1 MLIDFKD
8 LGKILG
14 DAEKVDTEKDIVPTI
29 AIAGR
34 TGAGKSTLLNALA
47 GKFVSEVGVIPTTQ
61 EPVSHELD
69 EDGTLLRIIDFPGV
83 GEANKFEQ
91 RLDTLLEQL
100 PSAHLLLLAT
110 PCPERSFQYELSLM
124 DAIREQ
130 FGKFPIPTIVAG
142 TKIDLASPV
151 KDWHPAGLDLGK
163 PSTEKEKNI
172 TAWTSYARETLAQEH
187 GTAFIPCSAGEDWRA
202 VDEQYGIAE
211 LRAAIYEKLPAAAQ
225 LYFARVDAALRDREA
240 AKIIQKYALMAAAAA
255 AQPMPQIPDAAL
267 ILPIQVMMIIRLTR
281 LHGREMSQDLA
292 SKFIGPILA
301 QRAGQFLF
309 GQLAKL
315 IPGVGSVL
323 GAAIAGGLTYSLGN
337 AFHILLHDGN
347 WDFNADDLMELVK
360 SIWEKEGSR
369 MKF

>member
-1 MLIDFKD
+1 MQLDITD

-14 DAEKVDTEKDIVPTI
+14 DAENVDTEKDIVPTI

-47 GKFVSEVGVIPTTQ
+47 GKFVSEIGVIPTTQ
-61 EPVSHELD
+61 EPVRHEID
-69 EDGTLLRIIDFPGV
+69 EEGTLLRIIDFPGV

-100 PSAHLLLLAT
+100 PAAHILLLAT
-110 PCPERSFQYELSLM
+110 PCPERSFQYELSLV
-124 DAIREQ
+124 DTIREQ

-142 TKIDLASPV
+142 TKIDLAAPV
-151 KDWHPAGLDLGK
+151 KDWQPANLNLAK
-163 PSTEKEKNI
+163 PSTEKENNI
-172 TAWTSYARETLAQEH
+172 VSWTSYAREVLAQNNDVS
-187 GTAFIPCSAGEDWRA
+187 FIPCSAGEDWRELQ
-202 VDEQYGIAE
+202 EQYGIGA
-211 LRAAIYEKLPAAAQ
+211 LRAAIYEKLPSAAQ

-240 AKIIQKYALMAAAAA
+240 AKIVQKYSLMAAAAA

-267 ILPIQVMMIIRLTR
+267 ILPVQVMMIVRLTR

-292 SKFIGPILA
+292 TKFIGPLLA

-309 GQLAKL
+309 GQLTKL

-347 WDFNADDLMELVK
+347 WDFNPDDLMAQVK

-369 MKF
+369 WKF